1 MGFLATLRHLLRGA
15 QFRKLFAVRVTSQF
29 ADGFFQI
36 GLASYVLFSPERQPD
51 AASIAAALAV
61 VLLPMTVIGPF
72 AGVFLDRWN
81 RRQTLAMA
89 NVVRV
94 VPVLAA
100 AAIIA
105 ADGPEAALLVAAI
118 AAVSVNRFF
127 LAGLSASLPRVVPR
141 EDLVMANAI
150 TPTSGTIA
158 FMTGL
163 GVASLVR
170 NLIAPLPGDADS
182 AIFVIA
188 SVIYLSAAGLAL
200 RIPRRQLGP
209 DLDEVRTGLLSELH
223 EVVNGLLAGIAHLR
237 SRPTAAHALAVVGAT
252 RFLFALTTVATIL
265 LYRNYLNPPD
275 DTDAGLAGLSIAV
288 GVSGAGFLAAA
299 VLTPIATQRM
309 SQQRWMVVL
318 LFLGA
323 VVEVFP
329 AGLFTEAGL
338 LPAAFA
344 IGLSAQGIK
353 ICVDTLVQLNID
365 DAYRGRVFSLYDV
378 LFNLMFVAAAAV
390 GALVVPDDGKS
401 YALLL
406 CIAAGY
412 ALTGLLYTMAERTR
426 TATVTSTS

>member
-1 MGFLATLRHLLRGA
+1 MGFLATLRHLLRGRH
-15 QFRKLFAVRVTSQF
+15 FRELFAVRVTSQF
-29 ADGFFQI
+29 ADGFFQV

-94 VPVLAA
+94 APVLVA

-105 ADGPEAALLVAAI
+105 VDGSEVALLVAAI
-118 AAVSVNRFF
+118 ASVSVNRFF

-141 EDLVMANAI
+141 DELVMANAI

-170 NLIAPLPGDADS
+170 NVPWPGDNDA
-182 AIFVIA
+182 AVFVLAA
-188 SVIYLSAAGLAL
+188 SIYLAAAGLAL
-200 RIPRRQLGP
+200 RIPRHQLGP
-209 DLDEVRTGLLSELH
+209 DLDQARAALVRELH
-223 EVVNGLLAGIAHLR
+223 HVVIGLLAGLAHLR
-237 SRPTAAHALAVVGAT
+237 SRPTAARALAVIGAH
-252 RFLFALTTVATIL
+252 RFLYALTSVATIL
-265 LYRNYLNPPD
+265 LYRNYFNSPD

-288 GVSGAGFLAAA
+288 AVSGAGFLSAAL
-299 VLTPIATQRM
+299 LTPIATQRM
-309 SQQRWMVVL
+309 SQQRWIVG
-318 LFLGA
+318 LFFLA
-323 VVEVFP
+323 AIVEVFP
-329 AGLFTEAGL
+329 AGLLTQAGL

-344 IGLSAQGIK
+344 LGLSAQGVK
-353 ICVDTLVQLNID
+353 ICVDTLVQLNVD

-378 LFNLMFVAAAAV
+378 LFNLVFVAAAAV
-390 GALVVPDDGKS
+390 GAVVIPDDGKS
-401 YALLL
+401 FALLVCIAVGYAAAGLVYAL
-406 CIAAGY
+406 
-412 ALTGLLYTMAERTR
+412 AER
-426 TATVTSTS
+426 VTSTETRTS